1 LVLAGRLLASL
12 AAAVIGWAVGNA
24 ATAALILLQSP
35 SFAWQ
40 GWAMASGA
48 VCAVAWAMAGIP
60 LAISGIQFPAGPRRA
75 RAVLLAGLGAC
86 GVMCLF
92 FGPAALTSSAGR
104 LMLLIVAG
112 QALATGGASMLIYC
126 LLSGSSLPAERANAK
141 PAV

>member
-1 LVLAGRLLASL
+1 
-12 AAAVIGWAVGNA
+12 
-24 ATAALILLQSP
+24 
-35 SFAWQ
+35 
-40 GWAMASGA
+40 MASGA
-48 VCAVAWAMAGIP
+48 VCGVAWAIAGIP

-75 RAVLLAGLGAC
+75 RAVLLTGLGAC

-112 QALATGGASMLIYC
+112 QALATGGASMLVYC
-126 LLSGSSLPAERANAK
+126 LLSGRSLPAGRATAK